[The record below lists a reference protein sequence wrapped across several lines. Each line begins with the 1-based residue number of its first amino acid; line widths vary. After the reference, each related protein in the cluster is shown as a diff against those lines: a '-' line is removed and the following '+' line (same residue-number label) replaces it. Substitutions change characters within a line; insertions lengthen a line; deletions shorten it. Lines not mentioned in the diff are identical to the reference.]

1 MMKLNGLFPAL
12 ASAAVMLSAV
22 SCADKGADEHK
33 VESLLLDK
41 VELTLEE
48 GLQETLHVTALP
60 EGADPGQIFW
70 ISGDES
76 VAVVEDGLVTA
87 LSEGNTKITAR
98 TESRMASCMLSVVR
112 PVVTG
117 ITLDRETVELRI
129 DESVT
134 LTASVTPENVRDAV
148 IEWSTDNAAIAG
160 VTQKGVVTA
169 NGVGTAVI
177 TVRSGAYTDECEVT
191 VLPVEAE
198 SVTLSKAELVMEEG
212 DIETLVATVG
222 PSNTT
227 DKSVVWTSSNGTV
240 ASVNGGVVT
249 AKSVGSAVITATCG
263 KASGKCRVTVNALS
277 SPRYAIG
284 DIFEKDGKKGVV
296 FYIRENGKHGKA
308 VSVNCAP
315 DDVAMWQ
322 SPVYYVGATSS
333 SDGSSNSGK
342 IRSCE
347 GYPSDFP
354 AFGWFDENYGTG
366 WYFPAQ
372 EEVAEIMKHHSE
384 IQSAT
389 FGYDVLNSWLATST
403 EASESEFI
411 FLKNNYSGGYS
422 VSQSGKD
429 VKGIAEFRVIC
440 EF

>member
-1 MMKLNGLFPAL
+1 MNKLNGWLSAC
-12 ASAAVMLSAV
+12 ASAAVMLFIS
-22 SCADKGADEHK
+22 SCADK
-33 VESLLLDK
+33 ESDGQKIEFLQLDK
-41 VELTLEE
+41 EELTMEE
-48 GLQETLHVTALP
+48 GRQTTLHVSAFP

-76 VAVVEDGLVTA
+76 VAVVEEGVVTA
-87 LSEGNTKITAR
+87 LSEGTTKITAR
-98 TESRMASCMLSVVR
+98 TESRMASCILTVIR

-117 ITLDRETVELRI
+117 ISLDRKTLELRI
-129 DESVT
+129 EETET
-134 LTASVTPENVRDAV
+134 LVATIAPDNVRDV
-148 IEWSTDNAAIAG
+148 VVEWSTENASIAG

-169 NGVGTAVI
+169 SGVGNTVI
-177 TVRSGAYTDECEVT
+177 TVRAGDYTDQCEVT
-191 VLPVEAE
+191 VLPIEAE

-212 DIETLVATVG
+212 DSETLIATVG

-227 DKSVVWTSSNGTV
+227 DKTVVWTSSNETV
-240 ASVNGGVVT
+240 AAVSGGRVT

-263 KASGKCRVTVNALS
+263 KASGKCTVTVNALS

-284 DIFEKDGKKGVV
+284 DIYEKDGKKGVV
-296 FYIRENGKHGKA
+296 FYIKDNGKHGKA

-315 DDVAMWQ
+315 YESGIWQ
-322 SPVYYVGATSS
+322 SPSYYVGATSS
-333 SDGSSNSGK
+333 SDGKANTDK
-342 IRSCE
+342 IRSME
-347 GYPSDFP
+347 GYPADFP
-354 AFGWFDENYGTG
+354 AFGWFDSNYGTS

-372 EEVAEIMKHHSE
+372 DEVAEIMKHHSE

-422 VSQSGKD
+422 VSQTGKD
-429 VKGIAEFRVIC
+429 TNTAEIRAIC